1 MLITQV
7 FVLHA
12 TLITAMRLLRNSDLC
27 DSSSCESEVAISFN
41 RRVYLVV
48 VDIAFRLLTM
58 ILAHLP
64 SLVPTQYRYGRR
76 RKRALCTGFLGYY
89 WPLCLGRLNAAER
102 PDGSDARLIDENTAV
117 HFKAIA
123 KAQQTF
129 RLFFACCE
137 L

>member
-1 MLITQV
+1 
-7 FVLHA
+7 
-12 TLITAMRLLRNSDLC
+12 MRLLRNSDLC

-76 RKRALCTGFLGYY
+76 RKRALCTGFLGYCCYCSYRY
-89 WPLCLGRLNAAER
+89 WPLCLGLLNAAER
-102 PDGSDARLIDENTAV
+102 PDGSDARLIDENTS
-117 HFKAIA
+117 
-123 KAQQTF
+123 
-129 RLFFACCE
+129 RP
-137 L
+137 